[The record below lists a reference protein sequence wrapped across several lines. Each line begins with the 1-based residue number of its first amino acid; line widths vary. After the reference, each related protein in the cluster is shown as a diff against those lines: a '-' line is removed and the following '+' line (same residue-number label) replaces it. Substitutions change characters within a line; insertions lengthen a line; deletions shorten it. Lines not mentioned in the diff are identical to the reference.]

1 MNFDF
6 GEIFGQKMR
15 NFRLDFI
22 MIIKIQIGKVYYKK
36 KGQFPEFCPSL
47 FLLPK
52 IAICQKVNI
61 FAKNSTILLQN
72 VCKFTFWR
80 EFYYIIDIV
89 YKFVCIQ
96 KI

>member
-6 GEIFGQKMR
+6 EEIFGQKMP

-52 IAICQKVNI
+52 IGHLWEFAHICEKLHNFTPECEEI
-61 FAKNSTILLQN
+61 HLLEGILL
-72 VCKFTFWR
+72 
-80 EFYYIIDIV
+80 
-89 YKFVCIQ
+89 
-96 KI
+96 

>member
-52 IAICQKVNI
+52 IGHLPNLHNYLPNLHNFTPECVRIHI
-61 FAKNSTILLQN
+61 LEGILLYN
-72 VCKFTFWR
+72 V
-80 EFYYIIDIV
+80 
-89 YKFVCIQ
+89 
-96 KI
+96 

>member
-52 IAICQKVNI
+52 FAICQNLHNFTPECEEI
-61 FAKNSTILLQN
+61 HLLEGILLYN
-72 VCKFTFWR
+72 DYKNPDR
-80 EFYYIIDIV
+80 ESLL
-89 YKFVCIQ
+89 
-96 KI
+96 

>member
-6 GEIFGQKMR
+6 EEIFGQKIR

-47 FLLPK
+47 FCCLKLPFAKKSTYLPK
-52 IAICQKVNI
+52 SQQFYSRSCA
-61 FAKNSTILLQN
+61 NSTFGGTSII
-72 VCKFTFWR
+72 VIF
-80 EFYYIIDIV
+80 EFSCYEL
-89 YKFVCIQ
+89 KN
-96 KI
+96 